1 MYLYAE
7 RCVMA
12 DIVDSKELG
21 DRIRKYR
28 QNAGFSQEKLAEMVG
43 VSSQQIQKY
52 ESGQTTLSIIKLQQI
67 AKSLR
72 VSMSDFFAQNT
83 VELARTTIQEEELL
97 SAFRRVKNIEMRT
110 SILKL
115 VANINKRIKY

>member
-12 DIVDSKELG
+12 DIVNSKELG
-21 DRIRKYR
+21 NRIRKYR
-28 QNAGFSQEKLAEMVG
+28 QNAGLSQEKLAEKVG
-43 VSSQQIQKY
+43 VSSQQVQKY

-67 AKSLR
+67 AKSLK
-72 VSMSDFFAQNT
+72 VSMGDFFAQNT
-83 VELARTTIQEEELL
+83 VEYTHTTIQEEELL
-97 SAFRRVKNIEMRT
+97 LAFRKVKNTEMRIC
-110 SILKL
+110 ILKL